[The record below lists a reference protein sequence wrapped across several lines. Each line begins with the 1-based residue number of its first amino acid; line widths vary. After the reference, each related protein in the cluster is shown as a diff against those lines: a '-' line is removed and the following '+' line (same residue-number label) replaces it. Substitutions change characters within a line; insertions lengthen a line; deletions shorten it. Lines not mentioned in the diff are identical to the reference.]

1 MNWLYI
7 FTLKGAIMVTGPFSI
22 DDCCR
27 QLEHTAAPDG
37 VCVAQERPSQK
48 VTKSELLSSPRCFGV
63 SYYNEELLRKQQAE
77 LNAKDRQ
84 VLERIKN
91 ETKE

>member
-27 QLEHTAAPDG
+27 QLEYTAAADG

-48 VTKSELLSSPRCFGV
+48 VTKPELLSSPRCFGV
-63 SYYNEELLRKQQAE
+63 SYYNEEQLLKDRKE
-77 LNAKDRQ
+77 LNAKDQQ
-84 VLERIKN
+84 VLERMKN
-91 ETKE
+91 EPKE

>member
-7 FTLKGAIMVTGPFSI
+7 FTLKGAIMVTGPYSI

-27 QLEHTAAPDG
+27 QLEYVAAPDG
-37 VCVAQERPSQK
+37 ICVAQERPTQK
-48 VTKSELLSSPRCFGV
+48 VTKPELLSSPRCAGV
-63 SYYNEELLRKQQAE
+63 SYYNEEKLRKE
-77 LNAKDRQ
+77 RDDLETKDRQ

-91 ETKE
+91 EPKE

>member
-27 QLEHTAAPDG
+27 QLEYTAAPDG

-48 VTKSELLSSPRCFGV
+48 VTKPELLSSPRCFGV
-63 SYYNEELLRKQQAE
+63 SYYNEDRLRKEQAE